1 MPGFSSTSKQGMSA
15 SGRLETQS
23 MLIAA
28 TRTDG
33 LGGRLLAM
41 ANAKS
46 LADGLGCRF
55 GFTWSDEVIQDNT
68 FHIVDVVRKIFSDAF
83 IERYWLGEQVD
94 ASRFGVLG
102 QAVFTPR
109 SLETT
114 ARQNN
119 LEGWICDEFDVL
131 KSFRADGAKTVRRS
145 ETLRGF
151 GFSSD
156 VADAID
162 AAGGVRFPGPM
173 AALHLRSGDIVHGHY
188 RTRLIFAGKVIPSTL
203 AKAIVSELSAR
214 GLKTLLVGQDRET
227 LEYLR
232 SRTGAFLTSDLGA
245 DAFEDRTLKDF
256 FEMALMARC
265 RQIHAGSSIFATVA
279 SVMSDIPCVNS
290 DALFS
295 KARAAEIVL
304 EELKAHE
311 RDYHPREAA
320 FGYQSAFLNLE
331 DKISLAQA
339 REILER
345 ALALDPE
352 NDIYVLKI
360 VAAYFREGDFPSGEA
375 VLKSLMTRQFQA
387 RPKKPLSM
395 MRPLTEMVGGKN
407 AMARD
412 FGLFFTAAQA
422 GYPHAMACAAHI
434 LFESGDLTQ
443 AREMAARLVKA
454 EPANR
459 MFRTIKRRIR
469 LGRKPQ
475 TGFLARTIWRLRR
488 LRPF

>member
-1 MPGFSSTSKQGMSA
+1 
-15 SGRLETQS
+15 

-55 GFTWSDEVIQDNT
+55 GFTWSEGAIQDNT

-83 IERYWLGEQVD
+83 IEQYWLGERVD

-102 QAVFTPR
+102 QTIFTPR

-114 ARQNN
+114 ARQRN
-119 LEGWICDEFDVL
+119 LEGWICDDFDVL

-145 ETLRGF
+145 EALRGF
-151 GFSSD
+151 GFSSN
-156 VADAID
+156 VTDAIN

-173 AALHLRSGDIVHGHY
+173 AALHLRSGDIVHGSY
-188 RTRLIFAGKVIPSTL
+188 RTGLIFAGKVIPSTL

-214 GLKTLLVGQDRET
+214 GLNTLLIGQDRET

-232 SRTGAFLTSDLGA
+232 SRTGALLISDLGVGE
-245 DAFEDRTLKDF
+245 FEDRTLRDF
-256 FEMALMARC
+256 FEMAVMARC
-265 RQIHAGSSIFATVA
+265 QQIHAGSSIFATVA
-279 SVMSDIPCVNS
+279 SIMGDIPCLNS

-311 RDYHPREAA
+311 RDYHPLEAA

-331 DKISLAQA
+331 DKISLAQT

-375 VLKSLMTRQFQA
+375 VLKSLMSRQFQA
-387 RPKKPLSM
+387 RAKIPLPA
-395 MRPLTEMVGGKN
+395 MRVLAEVVWDGKN
-407 AMARD
+407 AMSRNL
-412 FGLFFTAAQA
+412 GLFFAAAQA
-422 GYPHAMACAAHI
+422 GHCHAMACSAY
-434 LFESGDLTQ
+434 LLRESGEPRQ
-443 AREMAARLVKA
+443 AHEMAARLVEA
-454 EPANR
+454 QPANP
-459 MFRTIKRRIR
+459 MFRKIKRWIR
-469 LGRKPQ
+469 LGRKPE
-475 TGFLARTIWRLRR
+475 TGFLARTIWKLRQ

>member
-1 MPGFSSTSKQGMSA
+1 
-15 SGRLETQS
+15 

-55 GFTWSDEVIQDNT
+55 GFTWSDEAIQDNT

-94 ASRFGVLG
+94 ISRFGLLDRTI
-102 QAVFTPR
+102 FTPN
-109 SLETT
+109 SLEAA
-114 ARQNN
+114 ARQRN
-119 LEGWICDEFDVL
+119 LEGWICDRFDIL
-131 KSFRADGAKTVRRS
+131 SSFRADGAKPLARS

-151 GFSSD
+151 GFSAD
-156 VADAID
+156 VTEAIG

-173 AALHLRSGDIVHGHY
+173 AALHLRSGDIVHGRY

-214 GLKTLLVGQDRET
+214 GLNTLLIGQDRET

-232 SRTGAFLTSDLGA
+232 SQTGALLTSDLGA
-245 DAFEDRTLKDF
+245 GEFEDRTLKDF
-256 FEMALMARC
+256 FEMAVMARC
-265 RQIHAGSSIFATVA
+265 QQIHAGSSIFATVA
-279 SVMSDIPCVNS
+279 SVMGDIPCLNS

-304 EELKAHE
+304 EELEAHE
-311 RDYHPREAA
+311 RDYHPLEAA

-331 DKISLAQA
+331 DEISLGQA
-339 REILER
+339 REILDR
-345 ALALDPE
+345 AIALDPE

-360 VAAYFREGDFPSGEA
+360 AAAYFREGDFPSGEA
-375 VLKSLMTRQFQA
+375 VLKSLMTRQFQVRA
-387 RPKKPLSM
+387 KKPLSM
-395 MRPLTEMVGGKN
+395 MLPLTEMIGTQN

-412 FGLFFTAAQA
+412 FGLFFAAAQA
-422 GYPHAMACAAHI
+422 GYPHAMACSAY
-434 LFESGDLTQ
+434 LLRESGEPGR
-443 AREMAARLVKA
+443 AREMAARLVEA
-454 EPANR
+454 EPANP
-459 MFRTIKRRIR
+459 MFRKIKRWIR
-469 LGRKPQ
+469 LGKKPEV
-475 TGFLARTIWRLRR
+475 GILARAIWRLRR